1 MKTSNNDKVLCG
13 QKEKHAIHP
22 VREYNQDLER
32 KAGLIVYEALGQK
45 QTSILFND
53 TDNC

>member
-1 MKTSNNDKVLCG
+1 VVRKKYVTV
-13 QKEKHAIHP
+13 HP
-22 VREYNQDLER
+22 VREYNQDFEIT
-32 KAGLIVYEALGQK
+32 AGLILYEALGQK